1 MIKDG
6 ISLKDL
12 ILQHPITVLK
22 AAWFYVKL
30 CALGWRRVL
39 K

>member
-12 ILQHPITVLK
+12 ILQHPITALK
-22 AAWFYVKL
+22 AVGFYLKL
-30 CALGWRRVL
+30 CFLGWKRVL